1 MNLRRTRLVM
11 TLLFATLV
19 AIFSI
24 APLWLWRAE
33 RFDAINRD
41 IQDQLLAQM
50 GEVFQQELVGQRPDG
65 FPTWFVNANDGVV
78 DPYIETDLEPPLYG
92 WVRDAGV
99 DPSFRSYTLDGSENY
114 LAYIRPKIAGQG
126 YVTLVDTGE
135 RDDRISS
142 LNMRVALMIAMLV
155 AGAGVLGFV
164 LSGLALRPVRRLFAD
179 QRGFLADAAHEMRTP
194 LAVVLASSSHA
205 LSRARTTEE
214 YVRSLSEIRAAAE
227 RASTGVNEMLDMVRL
242 ESGQVLPRIAPLRLD
257 LLAEE
262 VAAAIRLDDCEVTAE
277 PTDPVVVDA
286 DMALLR
292 QAVENVVR
300 NAARRAGAVELR
312 SRVDGR
318 DGVIEVSDNG
328 PGFDDAVVDKV
339 FERYQ
344 RGDRRGEAG
353 IGLAIVKA
361 ILTAHGG
368 TASAANHS
376 AGGAVVSLRI
386 PLNRASHQ

>member
-1 MNLRRTRLVM
+1 MNLRRTRVVM
-11 TLLFATLV
+11 TVLFAGIV
-19 AIFSI
+19 AVFSI
-24 APLWLWRAE
+24 TPLLLWRAE

-41 IQDQLLAQM
+41 IQQQLVGQM
-50 GEVFQQELVGQRPDG
+50 DDVFLQELIGQRPDG
-65 FPTWFVNANDGVV
+65 FATWFVNVNDGWV
-78 DPYIETDLEPPLYG
+78 DPYVETDLEPPLFG
-92 WVRDAGV
+92 WVRDAGL
-99 DPSFRSYTLDGSENY
+99 DPSFRSYSLDGNESY
-114 LAYIRPKIAGQG
+114 LAYIRPKLEGQG
-126 YVTLVDTGE
+126 YVTIVDTSE
-135 RDDRISS
+135 RDERLSS
-142 LNMRVALMIAMLV
+142 LNRRTAMMIALL
-155 AGAGVLGFV
+155 ATGAAALGFF

-205 LSRARTTEE
+205 LSRARSSEE

-242 ESGQVLPRIAPLRLD
+242 ESGQVLPRLAALRLD

-262 VAAAIRLDDCEVTAE
+262 VAAAVRLEECEVVAD

-292 QAVENVVR
+292 QALENVVR
-300 NAARRAGAVELR
+300 NAARRATTVELR

-328 PGFDDAVVDKV
+328 PGFDAAVIDKV

-361 ILTAHGG
+361 IVTAHGG
-368 TASAANHS
+368 TVAAANQ
-376 AGGAVVSLRI
+376 AEGGAMVSLRI
-386 PLNRASHQ
+386 PLNRSAHQ

>member
-1 MNLRRTRLVM
+1 M
-11 TLLFATLV
+11 TVLFGALV
-19 AIFSI
+19 AVFSV

-41 IQDQLLAQM
+41 VQAQLLGQM
-50 GEVFQQELVGQRPDG
+50 DEVFQQELVGQRPDD
-65 FPTWFVNANDGVV
+65 FPTWFVNVNDGWV

-92 WVRDAGV
+92 WVRDAGLE
-99 DPSFRSYTLDGSENY
+99 PSFRSYSLDGRQTY
-114 LAYIRPKIAGQG
+114 LAYIRPKLEGQG
-126 YVTLVDTGE
+126 YVTLVDTAV
-135 RDDRISS
+135 RDGRISS
-142 LNMRVALMIAMLV
+142 LNVRVALMIAMLV
-155 AGAGVLGFV
+155 TGAALLGFA

-205 LSRARTTEE
+205 LSRARSSEE

-242 ESGQVLPRIAPLRLD
+242 ESGQVLPRIAALRLD

-262 VAAAIRLDDCEVTAE
+262 VAAATRLDDCVVIAE
-277 PTDPVVVDA
+277 PTDAVVVDA

-300 NAARRAGAVELR
+300 NAARRSSQVELR
-312 SRVDGR
+312 TIVDGR

-328 PGFDDAVVDKV
+328 PGFDSAVVDRV

-361 ILTAHGG
+361 IVSAHSG
-368 TASAANHS
+368 TATAANRPE
-376 AGGAVVSLRI
+376 GGALVSLRI
-386 PLNRASHQ
+386 PLNRSAHQ